1 MAHLYD
7 SPEDLAQ
14 SIIMQLNDT
23 NSTADESDPCA
34 RIAAVPTTQDLF
46 RGETIFFAYY
56 FFVQYFTVLIL

>member
-23 NSTADESDPCA
+23 NSTADEADPCA

-46 RGETIFFAYY
+46 RGETQCFLL
-56 FFVQYFTVLIL
+56 FFVCNILLF